1 MKKILFVVNT
11 MGRAGA
17 ELSLL
22 SLLKKIGGKGYDI
35 SLYVLIGQGELI
47 KEVPT
52 YVRILNPVFSVESV
66 LSKTGRQR
74 LVKIVLKVFFK
85 NGGYIRK
92 SGYIIRILAGMLK
105 KRRIQMDKLFW
116 RIVVD
121 GAMRFQENFDLAVA
135 WMEGG
140 SAYYVAD
147 WVKAEKKA
155 AFIHIDYEKAGYTKE
170 MDRNCWAHFDKI
182 FAVTSDT
189 RKKFLTIYP
198 EYKDKTA
205 VFPNII
211 DQEYIRHRAEEVGG
225 FTDEYDGIRILT
237 VGRLAYQKGYDI
249 AIEAMKMLK
258 DSGCHVRWY
267 VLGEGDQRVN
277 LEKKIALLGLDK
289 DFVLLG
295 AVENPYPY
303 YKQTDLY
310 VHAVRFEGQGIAVLE
325 AQTLGC
331 AVIVSDY
338 CGSREQIEDGKY
350 GDFCELTPEGIT
362 KSIRILLNDKEH
374 REELK
379 WMASMKKVPEGQ
391 EKLFF
396 ELLM

>member
-22 SLLKKIGGKGYDI
+22 SLLKKLGGKGYEI
-35 SLYVLIGQGELI
+35 SLYVLVGQGEMI
-47 KEVPT
+47 KEVPP
-52 YVRILNPVFSVESV
+52 YVKLLNPVFSTESV
-66 LSKTGRQR
+66 LSKAGRRR
-74 LVKIVLKVFFK
+74 LVKIVFTALLK

-92 SGYIIRILAGMLK
+92 FSYIVRNLAGMLG
-105 KRRIQMDKLFW
+105 RGRIQPDKLLW
-116 RIVVD
+116 RILAD
-121 GAMRFQENFDLAVA
+121 GAVRFPENFDLAVA
-135 WMEGG
+135 WLEGG

-170 MDRNCWAHFDKI
+170 MDRNCWVHFDKI
-182 FAVTSDT
+182 FAVTGDA
-189 RKKFLTIYP
+189 REKFLAVYP
-198 EYKDKTA
+198 EYKEKTA

-211 DQEYIRHRAEEVGG
+211 DQEYIRYRAEEEGG
-225 FTDEYDGIRILT
+225 FPDEYDGMRILT
-237 VGRLAYQKGYDI
+237 VGRLTYQKGYDI
-249 AIEAMKMLK
+249 ALEAMKILK
-258 DSGCHVRWY
+258 DSGCHVKWY
-267 VLGEGDQRVN
+267 VLGDGDRRES
-277 LEKKIALLGLDK
+277 LERKIALLGLEK
-289 DFVLLG
+289 DFMLLG
-295 AVENPYPY
+295 SVENPYPY

-338 CGSREQIEDGKY
+338 CGSREQIGDGKY
-350 GDFCELTPEGIT
+350 GDSCELTPEGIAE
-362 KSIRILLNDKEH
+362 SIRILLDDREH

-379 WMASMKKVPEGQ
+379 RMASTKKVPEGQ
-391 EKLFF
+391 ENLLF
-396 ELLM
+396 ELLD